1 VRKWILIV
9 IPTVIVLAL
18 IVGDQAAK
26 GWAESQLAER
36 AAAYYPPGSG
46 SSASIHS
53 FPFVG
58 RLLVSGSIPAV
69 DVNLD
74 DLRIDPVLIRRL
86 SIHVTGVKLNRSD
99 LFHGTVH
106 LDEVASGKIVA
117 TLDGPSLAR
126 AAGADLR
133 FSPGGVTVHQ
143 RISGVDVTARGQVT
157 VKGNVVTVTP
167 TSVQGLDVP
176 PSRLAL
182 SYRIPGIELFPC
194 QADVKVVEN
203 AVVLDCTVHD
213 IPPALIQA
221 VQSGG

>member
-36 AAAYYPPGSG
+36 AAAYYPPGAG

-53 FPFVG
+53 FPFIG
-58 RLLVSGSIPAV
+58 RLLVSGSVPQV

-74 DLRIDPVLIRRL
+74 DVRVDPVLIRQL
-86 SIHVTGVKLNRSD
+86 SIHVTAVKLDRSL
-99 LFHGTVH
+99 LFHGKVH
-106 LDEVASGKIVA
+106 LDSVGSGKIVA
-117 TLDGPSLAR
+117 TLDGPSLAK

-133 FSPGGVTVHQ
+133 FSPGEVTVHQ
-143 RISGVDVTARGQVT
+143 KVQGVDVTAKGKVT

-167 TSVQGLDVP
+167 TSVQGLDLP
-176 PSRLAL
+176 PSRFAL

-194 QADVKVVEN
+194 QADVKIVQD
-203 AVVLDCTVHD
+203 AVVLGCTVHD
-213 IPPALIQA
+213 IPPALVQA
-221 VQSGG
+221 AQSGG

>member
-1 VRKWILIV
+1 VRKWIFIV
-9 IPTVIVLAL
+9 IPTVVVLAL

-53 FPFVG
+53 FPFIG
-58 RLLVSGSIPAV
+58 RLLVSGSVPAV

-74 DLRIDPVLIRRL
+74 DVRVDPVLIRRL
-86 SIHVTGVKLNRSD
+86 SIHVTGVKLNRSE
-99 LFHGTVH
+99 LFHGKVH
-106 LDEVASGKIVA
+106 LDRVSSGKIVA

-133 FSPGGVTVHQ
+133 FSPGVVTVHQ
-143 RISGVDVTARGQVT
+143 KISGVDVTAKGKVT
-157 VKGNVVTVTP
+157 VKGNAVTVTP

-176 PSRLAL
+176 PSRFAL
-182 SYRIPGIELFPC
+182 NYRIPGIEIFPC
-194 QADVKVVEN
+194 QADVKIIQD
-203 AVVLDCTVHD
+203 AVVLDCTVGD
-213 IPPALIQA
+213 IPPALLQA